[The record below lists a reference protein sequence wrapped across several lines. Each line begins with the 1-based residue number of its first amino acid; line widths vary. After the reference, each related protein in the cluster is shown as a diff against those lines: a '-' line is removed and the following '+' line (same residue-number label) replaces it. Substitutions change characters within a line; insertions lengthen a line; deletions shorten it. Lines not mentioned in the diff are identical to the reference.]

1 MLKNAVADFLE
12 NLKNEGQLAPSDS
25 ILLAISG
32 GLDSVVMAYFFQEIG
47 QKFGIA
53 HCNFQLRGAE
63 SDGDEAFV
71 RGLAGQFGVPFFCEK
86 FDTAAFAAAQKISIQ
101 MAARA
106 LRYDFFEK
114 TRFENGFKFVATAHH
129 LDDSRETAM
138 LNFFR
143 GTGLRGLR
151 GMLPMREKVIHPM
164 LGLTKNELRLAA
176 KNRFPKLIFRE
187 DRSNKTDDYDRNF
200 LRHKILPEVEK
211 MAPGFFEKTLD
222 ANMARAR
229 QAELLV
235 EKIVKDIFQ
244 KSVQVLD
251 NQWIIDTFLILEWPS
266 PQLILGE
273 ILRPFGF
280 RDAQIPDI
288 FRAVLGESGRQFFS
302 KNHKMTVD
310 RTRLFIG
317 PIEHKNQVFEIQN
330 FGTKIELMDGVFSV
344 QKGPETSK
352 PLPRDFSK
360 HHVFFDQKDLIFPL
374 RLRNWQPGDR
384 FKPSGMGGQ
393 TKKLQDFFKDQKL
406 ARPEKDRVWL
416 LENGDGAIIWVVGM
430 RRADLPEGTADALFQ
445 FQKNQ

>member
-1 MLKNAVADFLE
+1 
-12 NLKNEGQLAPSDS
+12 
-25 ILLAISG
+25 
-32 GLDSVVMAYFFQEIG
+32 
-47 QKFGIA
+47 
-53 HCNFQLRGAE
+53 
-63 SDGDEAFV
+63 
-71 RGLAGQFGVPFFCEK
+71 
-86 FDTAAFAAAQKISIQ
+86 
-101 MAARA
+101 
-106 LRYDFFEK
+106 
-114 TRFENGFKFVATAHH
+114 
-129 LDDSRETAM
+129 
-138 LNFFR
+138 
-143 GTGLRGLR
+143 
-151 GMLPMREKVIHPM
+151 
-164 LGLTKNELRLAA
+164 
-176 KNRFPKLIFRE
+176 
-187 DRSNKTDDYDRNF
+187 
-200 LRHKILPEVEK
+200 

-244 KSVQVLD
+244 KSVQVID
-251 NQWIIDTFLILEWPS
+251 NQYIIDTFLILEWPS

-280 RDAQIPDI
+280 RDAQIQDI

-302 KNHKMTVD
+302 KNHKLTVD

-330 FGTKIELMDGVFSV
+330 FGTKIELPDGVFIV
-344 QKGPETSK
+344 QKSPEPGK
-352 PLPRDFSK
+352 PLPSDFSK

-430 RRADLPEGTADALFQ
+430 RRANLPEGTADALFQ